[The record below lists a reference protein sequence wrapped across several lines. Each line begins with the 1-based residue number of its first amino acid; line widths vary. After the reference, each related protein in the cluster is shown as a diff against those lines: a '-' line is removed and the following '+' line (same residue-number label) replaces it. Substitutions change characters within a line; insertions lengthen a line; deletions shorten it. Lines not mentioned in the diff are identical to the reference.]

1 MKTRQQ
7 YAALPYMQ
15 SGERVDVLLI
25 TRRRSGRWIIPK
37 GWPEAAMSG
46 PEVAA
51 LEAYE
56 EAGLKGRIGKKSIG
70 RFSYIKQLEDGSKI
84 NCDVTVYPLRVS
96 AQYLD
101 WPEKGQRQLCWLKKK
116 KAIEVIEELDLAALI
131 ENFTPAKSSK
141 RRKNKNKNKIAAKS
155 STKSKGKRKRKRKTN
170 AKNKSKNRNRNK
182 LKRGI
187 SAAF

>member
-37 GWPEAAMSG
+37 GWPEAPLSG
-46 PEVAA
+46 PELAA

-70 RFSYIKQLEDGSKI
+70 SFSYIKQLEDGSKI
-84 NCDVTVYPLRVS
+84 KCEVTVYPLRVN

-101 WPEKGQRQLCWLKKK
+101 WPEKGQRQLRWLKKK
-116 KAIEVIEELDLAALI
+116 KAVELIEELELAALI
-131 ENFTPAKSSK
+131 KKFTPVQKSDRPKSKKTKKSNKKTKASSK
-141 RRKNKNKNKIAAKS
+141 NKQKNKNKNKNNS
-155 STKSKGKRKRKRKTN
+155 R
-170 AKNKSKNRNRNK
+170 NKSQA
-182 LKRGI
+182 KR
-187 SAAF
+187 SLRASF